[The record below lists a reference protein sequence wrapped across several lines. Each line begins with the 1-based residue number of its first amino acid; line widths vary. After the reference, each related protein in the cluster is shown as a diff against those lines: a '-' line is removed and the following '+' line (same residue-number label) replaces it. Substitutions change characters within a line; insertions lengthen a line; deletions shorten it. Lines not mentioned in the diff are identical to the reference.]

1 MGVGDNEGGLGGL
14 TEDQLATL
22 DTSLEKA
29 IEVEKKFKDIATA
42 VDDYSEALR
51 RGYNIQEKSVQEL
64 EKRIEKATD
73 LTAIQE
79 QINIAENL
87 SEQTLGRINKILE
100 DTSLTSEEAR
110 KKILK
115 SLQDEKAQFDL
126 IKKASKEADGFVGG
140 IAGKLG
146 IANKFSETAVG
157 KFTKMSKMLMQSG
170 KGSEI
175 LMSSLAT
182 TLSPANILASL
193 FEKIFESIVA
203 TAIALDSAESAL
215 QRSTGFAVNFRD
227 SMLDV
232 AQANVMSGVSI
243 EDTQKATAALINT
256 FSDYSPTAREANESL
271 LETTTLLDKIGV
283 TAEVSTKQID
293 FFMKAM
299 GETKDVAQA
308 LTVQIAMA
316 ADKIGISASKMSS
329 DFAAVSSDL
338 SVYGNQMTDVFFDLQ
353 AQAKATGIEI
363 SQLVKIGKQFDTFD
377 KAAEITG
384 KLNSVLGT
392 NLSSMQMINMSEA
405 ERVKLLRQE
414 LKAVAGNFDSLDKYT
429 KIYIAQAAGLGSVAE
444 ARRFVTAS
452 EADYL
457 SYNAKMQ
464 ERAATQQQLKEATES
479 FVPIVD
485 ALKIAI
491 LNLALAFKPVIN
503 IFITFAELLTKNID
517 LIYSIIGAMVI
528 YSAIAKIVSIATIL
542 YATAQAIATRN
553 NQSFLFSLV
562 PATLGLIYHNVILP
576 ITTFLSNLFAVSQM
590 ALGKAVAFASIK
602 LTAFAVIL
610 YLVYKAIT
618 KKGSP
623 PLYMIGFTMALAI
636 IAMGVAVKMGGNKL
650 LIFAG
655 ILAVIFLA
663 VHLVL
668 ESISGL
674 VSVISQMFQMFIDN
688 VAILPQLALGLYLV
702 GGAFLFF
709 AASVAS
715 GATMLAMAAPF
726 LLMAAVAMAP
736 LVAEVFL
743 LGRAFE
749 MIGGGMEQIVAG
761 LQAISAFKSDDEFF
775 AIQTSGEGTTMV
787 SATGG
792 ILKSFSSDK
801 LSVEVKIPEIN
812 MPTPVVKVYIGDTE
826 LRTLIRKEMGTI

>member
-1 MGVGDNEGGLGGL
+1 MAGESEGGSSIEAIEKLDTKIAKAKELLKLRQEDAQLLGDYN
-14 TEDQLATL
+14 DQLRIQTEL
-22 DTSLEKA
+22 REK
-29 IEVEKKFKDIATA
+29 
-42 VDDYSEALR
+42 
-51 RGYNIQEKSVQEL
+51 
-64 EKRIEKATD
+64 D
-73 LTAIQE
+73 LT
-79 QINIAENL
+79 L
-87 SEQTLGRINKILE
+87 MSQTLSAEQKQLLKQIKILE
-100 DTSLTSEEAR
+100 NKEVIELADIESLANLDKELKLLNE
-110 KKILK
+110 KIKLNAK
-115 SLQDEKAQFDL
+115 NRAQQDL
-126 IKKASKEADGFVGG
+126 INKTINQTENSVGG

-146 IANKFSETAVG
+146 IATKFSKTAVG
-157 KFTKMSKMLMQSG
+157 QFADMALNLYQSG
-170 KGSEI
+170 KSGEI
-175 LMSSLAT
+175 LTNSLLT

-203 TAIALDSAESAL
+203 TAIALDSSESAL

-243 EDTQKATAALINT
+243 EDTQKSFGALINN
-256 FSDYSPTAREANESL
+256 FSAFSPTAREANESL

-308 LTVQIAMA
+308 LTIQIAMA

-429 KIYIAQAAGLGSVAE
+429 QMYIAQAAGLGSVAE

-485 ALKIAI
+485 ALKIAV
-491 LNLALAFKPVIN
+491 LSLALEFKPLISGLTFLLNEVIKPL
-503 IFITFAELLTKNID
+503 ITNFKDFMGIMIIASALLKTITAVQIAYNASVAAG
-517 LIYSIIGAMVI
+517 SITTI
-528 YSAIAKIVSIATIL
+528 YSASVTALKSAAETAAIYAMVGLDLITKIFTGSTV
-542 YATAQAIATRN
+542 
-553 NQSFLFSLV
+553 
-562 PATLGLIYHNVILP
+562 
-576 ITTFLSNLFAVSQM
+576 
-590 ALGKAVAFASIK
+590 ALGTA
-602 LTAFAVIL
+602 TAFAALKFIIL
-610 YLVYKAIT
+610 GAALFFLYKAIT

-636 IAMGVAVKMGGNKL
+636 IAMGVAVKLGGNKL

-702 GGAFLFF
+702 GSAFLFF

>member
-1 MGVGDNEGGLGGL
+1 VPQDGDIPSESELAAAIEKLDTVIAKQKELLKLRQEDAQLLDDYN
-14 TEDQLATL
+14 DQLRIQTEL
-22 DTSLEKA
+22 REK
-29 IEVEKKFKDIATA
+29 
-42 VDDYSEALR
+42 
-51 RGYNIQEKSVQEL
+51 
-64 EKRIEKATD
+64 D
-73 LTAIQE
+73 LTLMSQALSTE
-79 QINIAENL
+79 QKQLLKQI
-87 SEQTLGRINKILE
+87 KILE
-100 DTSLTSEEAR
+100 NKENKNLADIESLANLDKELKLLNE
-110 KKILK
+110 KIKLNAK
-115 SLQDEKAQFDL
+115 NRAQQDL
-126 IKKASKEADGFVGG
+126 IKETINQTEKSVGG

-146 IANKFSETAVG
+146 IATKFSKTAVG
-157 KFTKMSKMLMQSG
+157 QFADMALNLAQSG
-170 KGSEI
+170 MGAEI
-175 LMSSLAT
+175 LLSSLAT
-182 TLSPANILASL
+182 TLSPANILASV

-203 TAIALDSAESAL
+203 TAIALDSSESAL

-227 SMLDV
+227 SMLGV

-243 EDTQKATAALINT
+243 EDTQKSFGALINN
-256 FSDYSPTAREANESL
+256 FSAFSPVAEEANKSL

-338 SVYGNQMTDVFFDLQ
+338 SVYGDQMTDVFFDLQ
-353 AQAKATGIEI
+353 AQAKATGIEV

-429 KIYIAQAAGLGSVAE
+429 QMYIAQAAGLGSVAE

-464 ERAATQQQLKEATES
+464 ARAATQQQLKEATES

-485 ALKIAI
+485 ALKIAV
-491 LNLALAFKPVIN
+491 LNLALEFKPLISGFISMIEGA
-503 IFITFAELLTKNID
+503 IFLSKYLKDAIIVLGSWMLATKIATGIQFLYVGALLSGAQGFVGITL
-517 LIYSIIGAMVI
+517 AMVK
-528 YSAIAKIVSIATIL
+528 ALAQFL
-542 YATAQAIATRN
+542 YYN
-553 NQSFLFSLV
+553 LWV
-562 PATLGLIYHNVILP
+562 PIS
-576 ITTFLSNLFAVSQM
+576 TFVTNLFAASQQ
-590 ALGKAVAFASIK
+590 ALGVSLIFSMGKLLLFAG
-602 LTAFAVIL
+602 IL

-636 IAMGVAVKMGGNKL
+636 IAMGVAVKLGGNKL

-702 GGAFLFF
+702 GSAFLFF